1 MTDSCG
7 MVRWNID
14 IAWLKPQDGQA
25 EENMDGGR
33 GWNDCGWMKR

>member
-14 IAWLKPQDGQA
+14 IAWLKLQDGTSRGKIRMV
-25 EENMDGGR
+25 EGDGMIADG
-33 GWNDCGWMKR
+33 